1 MRAVAREL
9 GVDVSTVSYW
19 VKHAAGQRLDRVAFA
34 NRKPGRAWNRTKI
47 AVEQQ
52 IIGLRS
58 KLRAGV
64 LGEWGADAIVQAL
77 NARSGPSPARATINR
92 VLARYGLQDGVRR
105 IRRLAPPKGWY
116 LPAAAAGRA
125 EVDCFDFIEGLK
137 IARGPV
143 VDVLTAKSLHG
154 GLTDAWVLAGKTT
167 RLTAPLLLQR
177 WKRDGRPTYA
187 QFDNDTV
194 FQGAHQFQD
203 AVGAISR
210 LCLQLG
216 ITPVFVP
223 PLEHGMQN
231 GIEGFNG
238 LWQSKVWHR
247 NTVANIPDLQRRS
260 DRYIAAHRARHASN
274 AQAAPKR
281 PRMPK
286 RFNFDPKAKLAGTII
301 YLRRTGEHGEVNV
314 MGHILNVSPTW
325 CHRLVRCEVDF
336 SAGVIRCFGLRRTAP
351 HEQPLLATIQYH
363 RLDRPFYGAI

>member
-19 VKHAAGQRLDRVAFA
+19 VKHAAGQRLDRVDFA
-34 NRKPGRAWNRTKI
+34 NRKPGRAWNRTRI
-47 AVEQQ
+47 AVEQE
-52 IIGLRS
+52 IVRLRL

-64 LGEWGADAIVQAL
+64 LGEFGADSIAQAL
-77 NARSGPSPARATINR
+77 STRSGPAPARATINR

-105 IRRLAPPKGWY
+105 VRRPAPPKGWY
-116 LPAAAAGRA
+116 LPAVAAGRA
-125 EVDCFDFIEGLK
+125 DVDCFDFIEGLK

-143 VDVLTAKSLHG
+143 ADVLTAKSLHG
-154 GLTDAWVLAGKTT
+154 GLTNAWVVAGKST
-167 RLTAPLLLQR
+167 RLTVPLLLKR
-177 WKRDGRPTYA
+177 WQCDGCPTYA

-194 FQGAHQFQD
+194 FQGAHQFKD
-203 AVGAISR
+203 AVGAVSR

-231 GIEGFNG
+231 VIEGFNG

-247 NTVANIPDLQRRS
+247 HNVASIFDLQRCS
-260 DRYIAAHRARHASN
+260 DRYIAAHRVRHASDV
-274 AQAAPKR
+274 QAAPKR
-281 PRMPK
+281 PRVPK
-286 RFNFDPKAKLAGTII
+286 NFSFNPHAKLAGTII
-301 YLRRTGEHGEVNV
+301 YLRRTGEHGEVNIL
-314 MGHILNVSPTW
+314 GHVLNISSTW
-325 CHRLVRCEVDF
+325 RHRLVRCEVNF

-363 RLDRPFYGAI
+363 RLDKPFYGAI